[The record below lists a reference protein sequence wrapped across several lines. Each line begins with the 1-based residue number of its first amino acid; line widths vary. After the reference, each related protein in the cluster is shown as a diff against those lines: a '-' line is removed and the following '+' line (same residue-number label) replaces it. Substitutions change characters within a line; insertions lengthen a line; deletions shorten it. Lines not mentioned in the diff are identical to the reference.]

1 MAKPIYGGWLCLAA
15 EGTDFNNPIQRSRKW
30 QRRFFILYEHGSMSF
45 ALDEL
50 TSTLPQGT
58 VNMNLCTAVIDAEP
72 KTGQRNALC
81 IITPEQE
88 FFIRG
93 ENKEIINGWREQLVV
108 YPRTYKQNQKKKR
121 KVEPTTSQEPSPAK
135 MAATEPCLWQGERPS
150 GGPDVAP
157 VWTVTD
163 TDPLGLDE
171 TPAGHDPH
179 YLPSASSD
187 PLTFDGSLRLSNSSC
202 ISSSVSSLDSVS
214 SEGTDTSSDSQP
226 TESTPYRDH
235 PPANKN
241 NRAER
246 SCYNEP
252 GKAGRSAVGEDLG
265 QAGSR
270 KGRSEARSNQRE
282 KLQSCGDLS
291 PGQLTVPPP
300 QRRAKSLDRRTSE
313 SVMTPDLLNFK
324 KGWMM
329 KLDKEDQ
336 WRKYWFVLSADSLR
350 YYKDSFAEENSD
362 LEGEIDLTKCHN
374 VSEYQVQRNYGFQ
387 IHTQKCVFTLSA
399 MTAGIRRNWIQA
411 LMKNVHP
418 SNAPD
423 VASSL
428 PVHRIPCSPSESL
441 PLPKPDVTQD
451 SSPSSEVPT
460 ERVQGP
466 KQSCIRERRREGR
479 SKTFDWAEFSPMAL
493 LASEQEVQQE
503 TKEPL
508 RMEVGDLER
517 KRRREERR
525 RRYDSMLGFLVGWE
539 MDCDRGGISPRSPR
553 THQKVQRE
561 IEQCWQQVERT
572 AFRQE
577 KNVPLYTE
585 SQGKDK
591 EDMGILLETYHRR
604 VEELKGQLAE
614 SDHHRLEL
622 EAQLSTAL
630 GRQHHASLP
639 LEAPICPEAEF
650 PSLKSLTDMYRET
663 RELLQQQE
671 LKRQNIQEQLQEQ
684 LGLSLSSAPLEK
696 HSSPGT
702 HPSPPP
708 IIWLHDT
715 EGNLQEQLGLSLSSA
730 PLEKHSSPGTH
741 PSPPPIIWLHDTE
754 GNLQEQLGLSLSSAP
769 LEKHS
774 SPGTHPSPPPIIWLH
789 DTEGNLQ
796 EQLGLSLSSAPLEKH
811 SSPGTHPSPP
821 PIIWLHDTEGNL
833 QELEDLFPDC
843 PISVNTPVMSPT
855 SDTELSSYSVPQNGS
870 ENRGPNLGSETS
882 SQTQFENGSH
892 QQTSIPESHTKSCAW
907 SPDSLSMGETQERAN
922 SVRIDNLLCCETPRP
937 TEEEYVDPD
946 QAIVMRRLSQEVEL
960 LSSQNE
966 ALNQRNQEML
976 NQLTEADREIERLKA
991 ELITQY
997 SGPQF
1002 LPEAEQHS
1010 QTKVEG
1016 LEKELC
1022 MRDEQLQEAQSLLAS
1037 MDQRLKE
1044 TEVQLQLREDTFKD
1058 LGFPAEEDDDE
1069 EEEAGEENI
1078 NTHHLGEKERE
1089 HLQQCLQAM
1098 EAKQLELERQL
1109 QHTEQTCR
1117 ELQAHNTQLREAE
1130 RLYSQ
1135 RAMEAEADIVR
1146 FNEEVEKERTVEK
1159 ESGLRCSSEGKW
1171 QEEVI
1176 LDSGEERVQQVVEGI
1191 RLMSRTLGRV
1201 VQVIDRSDM
1210 DVVKMPLDRKCVEVN
1225 KTVVRQLQLEEEFWE
1240 RLLNSLKVNP
1250 SQSNEDK
1257 LTDVILSQIL
1267 EHMVVEKQTL
1277 LLAHSLFSHNKKD
1290 LNINTGGLDRM
1301 NGCRSLRD
1309 LDIIG
1314 NIAGETGSEM
1324 KKEDDEE
1331 RMWNVY
1337 KQHNDTDDFISR
1349 HFTELT
1355 QERIFLLNQIASS
1368 VGASAND
1375 ELQSLAQ
1382 RLCYFRNVNEPGLA
1396 SIHCT
1401 AMEAFS
1407 SYRLSRLNALHKSQ
1421 FQETQQGLLIASSP
1435 LMCSRCAGLLSENHQ
1450 LRARR
1455 SDLERQGSSS
1465 VGLGL
1470 TPLRQGEHID
1480 SQQTATQLLDTA
1492 GEQKSETP
1500 AINAAGKMEVESP
1513 NQGVTAVEEVCRVRR
1528 CAEVVEGDF
1537 LTNSIDSPMIKVES
1551 RVDEV
1556 ESRVD
1561 EVESR
1566 VDEVESRVDEVE
1578 SRVDEV
1584 EKGIQEVDSDKDVE
1598 ERSTTEP
1605 HEEANT
1611 LGEEELEIALSSL
1624 RGRVKDLEE
1633 QLSVMANMKAE
1644 HDGRMPSLQLK
1655 HKEDIEKLK
1664 ATYEHGFVTM
1674 EESQQ
1679 RIVGELQ
1686 HRHQQDLQRLQ
1697 LDTDRL
1703 LEEETAATITAIE
1716 AMKNAHRA
1724 ELKREI
1730 QRACHE
1736 NNNAGDVN
1744 LGEICRQHSEELASC
1759 HRELEVLSQQYS
1771 LKCLESSHLG
1781 QALEAERQALCQCQQ
1796 ENQDL
1801 RTRNQELS
1809 GHLAAEIT
1817 RLCSLAK
1824 QDAFPLSQERDVYE
1838 LEISLRVKESEVQG
1852 LKQKITSLKDEL
1864 QTAHRDKRYA
1874 TETYKDIYTE
1884 LSIMRAKA
1892 ERDLGHLRENLRLA
1906 HKALGELSP
1915 AVNTDT
1921 NECQGR

>member
-1 MAKPIYGGWLCLAA
+1 MSGQNSANPCNKFQANIFYKSKCQNCFKSQELHLPTDHCKDQAKPIYGGWLCLAP
-15 EGTDFNNPIQRSRKW
+15 EGTDFDNPIQRSRKW
-30 QRRFFILYEHGSMSF
+30 QRRFFILYEHGSLSF
-45 ALDEL
+45 ALDKL

-58 VNMNLCTAVIDAEP
+58 VNMNLCTEVIDAEP
-72 KTGQRNALC
+72 KTGQKNALC
-81 IITPEQE
+81 VITPEQE
-88 FFIRG
+88 LFIRG
-93 ENKEIINGWREQLVV
+93 ENKEIINGWSEQLVV
-108 YPRTYKQNQKKKR
+108 YPQTYKQNQKKKR

-135 MAATEPCLWQGERPS
+135 MAATEPSFSVMESGDPRSSLWQGERPG
-150 GGPDVAP
+150 GGPDAAP

-163 TDPLGLDE
+163 TDPPGLDE
-171 TPAGHDPH
+171 TPAGHDSL

-187 PLTFDGSLRLSNSSC
+187 SLTFDSSLRLYNGSC
-202 ISSSVSSLDSVS
+202 ISSSVSSLDSVA

-226 TESTPYRDH
+226 TEPTPYRGL

-252 GKAGRSAVGEDLG
+252 GKAGKSAVGEDLG

-291 PGQLTVPPP
+291 PGQLTIPPP

-324 KGWMM
+324 KGWMV
-329 KLDKEDQ
+329 KLDKGDQ

-350 YYKDSFAEENSD
+350 YYKDSLAEENSD
-362 LEGEIDLTKCHN
+362 LDGEIDLTKCHN

-428 PVHRIPCSPSESL
+428 PVHSIPCSPSESL
-441 PLPKPDVTQD
+441 ALPKPDVTQD

-466 KQSCIRERRREGR
+466 KQSRIRERRREGR
-479 SKTFDWAEFSPMAL
+479 SKTFDWAEFRPMVL

-503 TKEPL
+503 ETKEPL
-508 RMEVGDLER
+508 QMEVGDLER

-525 RRYDSMLGFLVGWE
+525 RRYDSMLGFP
-539 MDCDRGGISPRSPR
+539 MRDISPSSPR
-553 THQKVQRE
+553 THQRVQRE

-572 AFRQE
+572 AYRQE
-577 KNVPLYTE
+577 KTVPLYTE
-585 SQGKDK
+585 SKGKDK
-591 EDMGILLETYHRR
+591 EDMGILLETYNRR

-614 SDHHRLEL
+614 SDHCRLEL
-622 EAQLSTAL
+622 EAHLSTAL

-639 LEAPICPEAEF
+639 LEALLCPEADL

-671 LKRQNIQEQLQEQ
+671 LKRQNIQEQL
-684 LGLSLSSAPLEK
+684 GLSLSSGPLEK

-708 IIWLHDT
+708 SIWLHGT
-715 EGNLQEQLGLSLSSA
+715 EGY
-730 PLEKHSSPGTH
+730 
-741 PSPPPIIWLHDTE
+741 
-754 GNLQEQLGLSLSSAP
+754 
-769 LEKHS
+769 
-774 SPGTHPSPPPIIWLH
+774 
-789 DTEGNLQ
+789 
-796 EQLGLSLSSAPLEKH
+796 
-811 SSPGTHPSPP
+811 
-821 PIIWLHDTEGNL
+821 L
-833 QELEDLFPDC
+833 QELENLFPDC
-843 PISVNTPVMSPT
+843 SISVNTPVMSPT
-855 SDTELSSYSVPQNGS
+855 SDTELSSDSVPQNGS
-870 ENRGPNLGSETS
+870 ENRGPNSGSETS
-882 SQTQFENGSH
+882 SQRQFENGSH

-907 SPDSLSMGETQERAN
+907 SPDSLSMEETQESAN
-922 SVRIDNLLCCETPRP
+922 SMTIDNLLCSETPRP
-937 TEEEYVDPD
+937 TEEYVDPD

-1010 QTKVEG
+1010 QAKVEG
-1016 LEKELC
+1016 LEKELRR
-1022 MRDEQLQEAQSLLAS
+1022 RDQQLQEAQSLLAS
-1037 MDQRLKE
+1037 MDQHLKE
-1044 TEVQLQLREDTFKD
+1044 TEVQLQLRKVTFKG
-1058 LGFPAEEDDDE
+1058 LGFPAEEEEEEEDE

-1117 ELQAHNTQLREAE
+1117 ELQTHNTELREAE
-1130 RLYSQ
+1130 RLYTQ

-1146 FNEEVEKERTVEK
+1146 FNEEVEKVRTVEK

-1176 LDSGEERVQQVVEGI
+1176 LVSGEERVQQVVEGI
-1191 RLMSRTLGRV
+1191 MLMSRTLGRV
-1201 VQVIDRSDM
+1201 AQVIDRSDM
-1210 DVVKMPLDRKCVEVN
+1210 NVVKVPLDRKCLEVN
-1225 KTVVRQLQLEEEFWE
+1225 QTVVRQFHLEEEFWG

-1257 LTDVILSQIL
+1257 LTDMILSQIL
-1267 EHMVVEKQTL
+1267 EQMVVEKQML

-1290 LNINTGGLDRM
+1290 LNTDTGGLDRM
-1301 NGCRSLRD
+1301 NICRSLRD

-1324 KKEDDEE
+1324 KEDDE
-1331 RMWNVY
+1331 RISNVY
-1337 KQHNDTDDFISR
+1337 NQHNDTDDFISR
-1349 HFTELT
+1349 HFTEIT

-1382 RLCYFRNVNEPGLA
+1382 RLCHFHNVNEPRLA

-1407 SYRLSRLNALHKSQ
+1407 SYRLSRLNTLHKSQ
-1421 FQETQQGLLIASSP
+1421 LQETQQGLLIASP
-1435 LMCSRCAGLLSENHQ
+1435 LMCSRCAGLLSENQQ
-1450 LRARR
+1450 LGARL
-1455 SDLERQGSSS
+1455 SDLERQWSSS
-1465 VGLGL
+1465 VGLGM
-1470 TPLRQGEHID
+1470 TTLRQGEHID
-1480 SQQTATQLLDTA
+1480 SQQTDTKLLDTA
-1492 GEQKSETP
+1492 SEQKTETP

-1528 CAEVVEGDF
+1528 CAEVVEGDY
-1537 LTNSIDSPMIKVES
+1537 LTNSMESPMIKVES
-1551 RVDEV
+1551 KL
-1556 ESRVD
+1556 
-1561 EVESR
+1561 
-1566 VDEVESRVDEVE
+1566 
-1578 SRVDEV
+1578 DEV
-1584 EKGIQEVDSDKDVE
+1584 EKGIQEVDTDKDVE
-1598 ERSTTEP
+1598 ERSTAEP

-1611 LGEEELEIALSSL
+1611 LGEEELEIVLSSL

-1633 QLSVMANMKAE
+1633 QLSVMADIKAE
-1644 HDGRMPSLQLK
+1644 HDGRMASLQLK

-1679 RIVGELQ
+1679 RILGELQ

-1697 LDTDRL
+1697 IDTDRL

-1724 ELKREI
+1724 ELKREL

-1759 HRELEVLSQQYS
+1759 HRELDVLSQQYS

-1838 LEISLRVKESEVQG
+1838 LEITLRVKESEVQC

-1884 LSIMRAKA
+1884 LSIMRATA
-1892 ERDLGHLRENLRLA
+1892 ERDLGQLRENLRLA

-1915 AVNTDT
+1915 AVYTDN
-1921 NECQGR
+1921 NEYQGR

>member
-1 MAKPIYGGWLCLAA
+1 MSGQKSANPCNKFQANIFHKSKCQNCFKSRELHLPTDHGKDQAKPIYGGWLCLAA
-15 EGTDFNNPIQRSRKW
+15 EGTDFDNPIQRSRKW

-93 ENKEIINGWREQLVV
+93 ENKEIINGWSEQLVV
-108 YPRTYKQNQKKKR
+108 YPRTFKQNQKMKR

-135 MAATEPCLWQGERPS
+135 MAATEPSFSVMKSGDPRLWQGERPS

-171 TPAGHDPH
+171 TPAGHGSH

-187 PLTFDGSLRLSNSSC
+187 SLTFDGSLRLSNGSC
-202 ISSSVSSLDSVS
+202 ISSSVSSLDSVAS
-214 SEGTDTSSDSQP
+214 KGTDTSSDSQP
-226 TESTPYRDH
+226 TEPTPYRDH

-252 GKAGRSAVGEDLG
+252 GKDGRSAVGEDLG

-282 KLQSCGDLS
+282 KLQSCGALR

-374 VSEYQVQRNYGFQ
+374 VSEHQVQRNYGFQ

-423 VASSL
+423 VAS
-428 PVHRIPCSPSESL
+428 PSESL

-460 ERVQGP
+460 ETVQGP
-466 KQSCIRERRREGR
+466 KQSRIRERRREGR

-508 RMEVGDLER
+508 WMEVGDLER

-553 THQKVQRE
+553 THQRVQRE

-577 KNVPLYTE
+577 KTVPLYTE

-614 SDHHRLEL
+614 SDQRRLEL

-630 GRQHHASLP
+630 GLQHHASLP
-639 LEAPICPEAEF
+639 LEAPMCPEADL

-671 LKRQNIQEQLQEQ
+671 LKKQNIQEQLQEQ
-684 LGLSLSSAPLEK
+684 LGLVLSSAPLEK

-708 IIWLHDT
+708 SIWLHDT
-715 EGNLQEQLGLSLSSA
+715 EGNLQG
-730 PLEKHSSPGTH
+730 
-741 PSPPPIIWLHDTE
+741 
-754 GNLQEQLGLSLSSAP
+754 
-769 LEKHS
+769 
-774 SPGTHPSPPPIIWLH
+774 
-789 DTEGNLQ
+789 
-796 EQLGLSLSSAPLEKH
+796 
-811 SSPGTHPSPP
+811 
-821 PIIWLHDTEGNL
+821 
-833 QELEDLFPDC
+833 LEDLFPDC
-843 PISVNTPVMSPT
+843 SISVNTPVMSPT

-892 QQTSIPESHTKSCAW
+892 RQTSIPESHTKSCAW

-937 TEEEYVDPD
+937 TEEYVDPD

-1010 QTKVEG
+1010 QTKVKG
-1016 LEKELC
+1016 LEKELHR
-1022 MRDEQLQEAQSLLAS
+1022 RDEQLQEAQSLLAS

-1044 TEVQLQLREDTFKD
+1044 TEVQLREDTFKD
-1058 LGFPAEEDDDE
+1058 LGFPAEEDDDDDDDE
-1069 EEEAGEENI
+1069 EEEAGEENMK
-1078 NTHHLGEKERE
+1078 THHLGEKERE

-1130 RLYSQ
+1130 QLYSQ

-1159 ESGLRCSSEGKW
+1159 ESRLRCSSEGKW

-1176 LDSGEERVQQVVEGI
+1176 LDSGEERVQQVMEGI

-1201 VQVIDRSDM
+1201 VQVIDRSGM

-1225 KTVVRQLQLEEEFWE
+1225 KTVVRQLQLEEEFWG

-1324 KKEDDEE
+1324 KEEDDDE
-1331 RMWNVY
+1331 RIWNVY
-1337 KQHNDTDDFISR
+1337 NQHNDTDDFR
-1349 HFTELT
+1349 HFTEIT
-1355 QERIFLLNQIASS
+1355 QERIYLLNQIASS

-1382 RLCYFRNVNEPGLA
+1382 RLCHFHNVNDPRLA

-1407 SYRLSRLNALHKSQ
+1407 SYRLSRLNTLHNST

-1435 LMCSRCAGLLSENHQ
+1435 LMCSRCAGLLSENQQ
-1450 LRARR
+1450 LGARR

-1480 SQQTATQLLDTA
+1480 SQQTATQLLDTTS
-1492 GEQKSETP
+1492 EQKTETP
-1500 AINAAGKMEVESP
+1500 AMNAAGKMDVESP
-1513 NQGVTAVEEVCRVRR
+1513 NHGVTAVEEVCWVRR

-1537 LTNSIDSPMIKVES
+1537 LPNSIESPMIK
-1551 RVDEV
+1551 
-1556 ESRVD
+1556 
-1561 EVESR
+1561 VESR

-1584 EKGIQEVDSDKDVE
+1584 EKGIQEVDTDKDV

-1611 LGEEELEIALSSL
+1611 LGEEELEIVLSL
-1624 RGRVKDLEE
+1624 RGHVKDLEE

-1644 HDGRMPSLQLK
+1644 HDGRMASLQLK

-1679 RIVGELQ
+1679 RIMGELQ

-1730 QRACHE
+1730 QNAHRAEVKREIQRACHE
-1736 NNNAGDVN
+1736 NNPAGDVN
-1744 LGEICRQHSEELASC
+1744 LGEICRQHSEELVSC

-1824 QDAFPLSQERDVYE
+1824 QDTFPLSQERDVYE
-1838 LEISLRVKESEVQG
+1838 LEISLRVKESEVQC

-1915 AVNTDT
+1915 AVDTD
-1921 NECQGR
+1921 NNGIHDIKLVALPSGIQR

>member
-1 MAKPIYGGWLCLAA
+1 MSGQKSANPCNKFQANIFYKSKCQNCFKSRELHLPTDHGKDQAKPIYGGWLCLAA
-15 EGTDFNNPIQRSRKW
+15 EGTDFDNPIQRSRKW

-93 ENKEIINGWREQLVV
+93 ENKEIINGWSEQLVV
-108 YPRTYKQNQKKKR
+108 YPRTYKQNQNKKR

-135 MAATEPCLWQGERPS
+135 MAATEPSFSVMKSGDPRSSLWQGERPS

-171 TPAGHDPH
+171 TSAGHDLH

-187 PLTFDGSLRLSNSSC
+187 SLTFDSSLRLSNGSC
-202 ISSSVSSLDSVS
+202 ISSSVSSLDSVA
-214 SEGTDTSSDSQP
+214 SEGTDTSSNSQP
-226 TESTPYRDH
+226 TEPTPYRDH

-336 WRKYWFVLSADSLR
+336 WRKCWFVLSADSLR

-423 VASSL
+423 VASL
-428 PVHRIPCSPSESL
+428 PVHRIPCSPTESL

-460 ERVQGP
+460 ETVQGP
-466 KQSCIRERRREGR
+466 KQSHIHERRREGR
-479 SKTFDWAEFSPMAL
+479 SKTFDWTEFSPMAL

-577 KNVPLYTE
+577 KTVPLYTE

-604 VEELKGQLAE
+604 VEELKGQLAK
-614 SDHHRLEL
+614 SDHRRLEL
-622 EAQLSTAL
+622 KAQLSTAL
-630 GRQHHASLP
+630 GCQHHASLP
-639 LEAPICPEAEF
+639 LEAPMCPEDDL

-696 HSSPGT
+696 HRSPGT

-708 IIWLHDT
+708 
-715 EGNLQEQLGLSLSSA
+715 S
-730 PLEKHSSPGTH
+730 
-741 PSPPPIIWLHDTE
+741 
-754 GNLQEQLGLSLSSAP
+754 
-769 LEKHS
+769 
-774 SPGTHPSPPPIIWLH
+774 
-789 DTEGNLQ
+789 
-796 EQLGLSLSSAPLEKH
+796 
-811 SSPGTHPSPP
+811 
-821 PIIWLHDTEGNL
+821 IWLHDTEGNL

-855 SDTELSSYSVPQNGS
+855 SDTELSSDSVPQNGS
-870 ENRGPNLGSETS
+870 ENRGQNLGSETS

-907 SPDSLSMGETQERAN
+907 SPDSLSMEETQERAN
-922 SVRIDNLLCCETPRP
+922 SVRIDNLLCCETTRP
-937 TEEEYVDPD
+937 TEEYVDPD

-966 ALNQRNQEML
+966 ALNQHNQEML
-976 NQLTEADREIERLKA
+976 NQLTEADREIERLNA
-991 ELITQY
+991 ELIAQY

-1002 LPEAEQHS
+1002 LREAEQHS

-1016 LEKELC
+1016 LEKELRR
-1022 MRDEQLQEAQSLLAS
+1022 RDEQLQEAQSLLAS

-1058 LGFPAEEDDDE
+1058 LGFPAEEDDDDDDE

-1146 FNEEVEKERTVEK
+1146 INEEVEKEWTVEK

-1201 VQVIDRSDM
+1201 AQVIDRSDM

-1225 KTVVRQLQLEEEFWE
+1225 QTVVRQLQLEEEFWG

-1314 NIAGETGSEM
+1314 NIAGESGSEM
-1324 KKEDDEE
+1324 KEEDDDE
-1331 RMWNVY
+1331 RIWNVY
-1337 KQHNDTDDFISR
+1337 NQHNDTDDFISR
-1349 HFTELT
+1349 HFTEIT

-1382 RLCYFRNVNEPGLA
+1382 RLCHFHNVNEPRLA

-1407 SYRLSRLNALHKSQ
+1407 SYRLSRLNTLHKSQ

-1435 LMCSRCAGLLSENHQ
+1435 LMCSRCAGLLSENQQ
-1450 LRARR
+1450 LGARL
-1455 SDLERQGSSS
+1455 SVLERQGSSS
-1465 VGLGL
+1465 VELGL

-1492 GEQKSETP
+1492 SEQKTETP
-1500 AINAAGKMEVESP
+1500 AMNAAGKMEVESP
-1513 NQGVTAVEEVCRVRR
+1513 NQGVTAVEEVCRVR

-1537 LTNSIDSPMIKVES
+1537 LTNSIESPMIKVES

-1561 EVESR
+1561 EVEIR

-1584 EKGIQEVDSDKDVE
+1584 EKGIQEVDTDKDVE

-1611 LGEEELEIALSSL
+1611 LGAEELEIVLSSL

-1633 QLSVMANMKAE
+1633 QLSVMANIKAE
-1644 HDGRMPSLQLK
+1644 HDGRMASLQLK

-1716 AMKNAHRA
+1716 AMKNAHCA

-1736 NNNAGDVN
+1736 NNNAGDMN

-1771 LKCLESSHLG
+1771 LKCLESSHLS

-1824 QDAFPLSQERDVYE
+1824 QNTFPLSQERDVYE
-1838 LEISLRVKESEVQG
+1838 LEISLRVKESEVQC

-1892 ERDLGHLRENLRLA
+1892 ERDLGQLRENLRLA

-1915 AVNTDT
+1915 AVDTDN

>member
-1 MAKPIYGGWLCLAA
+1 MSGQKSANPCNKFQANIFYKSKCQNCFKSRELHLPTDHGKDQAKPIYGGWLCLAA
-15 EGTDFNNPIQRSRKW
+15 EGTDFDNPIQRSRKW
-30 QRRFFILYEHGSMSF
+30 QRRFFILYENGSMSF

-50 TSTLPQGT
+50 KSTLPQGT

-93 ENKEIINGWREQLVV
+93 ENKEIINGWSEQLVV

-135 MAATEPCLWQGERPS
+135 MAATEPSFSVMKSGDPRLWQGERPS

-171 TPAGHDPH
+171 TPAGHGSH

-187 PLTFDGSLRLSNSSC
+187 SLTFDGSLRLSNGSC
-202 ISSSVSSLDSVS
+202 ISSSVSSLDSVAS
-214 SEGTDTSSDSQP
+214 KGTDTSSDSQR
-226 TESTPYRDH
+226 TEPTPYRDH

-241 NRAER
+241 NMAER

-270 KGRSEARSNQRE
+270 KGRSETRSNQRE

-374 VSEYQVQRNYGFQ
+374 VSEHQVQRNYGFQ

-423 VASSL
+423 VASL
-428 PVHRIPCSPSESL
+428 TVHHVPCSPSESL

-466 KQSCIRERRREGR
+466 KQSRIRERRREGR

-517 KRRREERR
+517 KRRRDERR
-525 RRYDSMLGFLVGWE
+525 RRYDSMLGFLVDWE

-553 THQKVQRE
+553 THQRVQRE

-577 KNVPLYTE
+577 KTVPLYTE

-614 SDHHRLEL
+614 SDQRRLEL

-630 GRQHHASLP
+630 GLQPHASLP
-639 LEAPICPEAEF
+639 LEAPMCPEADL

-671 LKRQNIQEQLQEQ
+671 LKKQDIQEQLQEQ
-684 LGLSLSSAPLEK
+684 LGLALSSAPLEK

-708 IIWLHDT
+708 SIWLHDT
-715 EGNLQEQLGLSLSSA
+715 EGNLQG
-730 PLEKHSSPGTH
+730 
-741 PSPPPIIWLHDTE
+741 
-754 GNLQEQLGLSLSSAP
+754 
-769 LEKHS
+769 
-774 SPGTHPSPPPIIWLH
+774 
-789 DTEGNLQ
+789 
-796 EQLGLSLSSAPLEKH
+796 
-811 SSPGTHPSPP
+811 
-821 PIIWLHDTEGNL
+821 
-833 QELEDLFPDC
+833 LEDLFPDC
-843 PISVNTPVMSPT
+843 PISVNTPGMSPT

-892 QQTSIPESHTKSCAW
+892 RQTLIPESHTKW

-922 SVRIDNLLCCETPRP
+922 GVRIDNLLCCETPRP
-937 TEEEYVDPD
+937 TEEYVDPD

-960 LSSQNE
+960 LSIQNE

-1010 QTKVEG
+1010 QTKVKG
-1016 LEKELC
+1016 LEKELRR
-1022 MRDEQLQEAQSLLAS
+1022 RDEQLQEAQSLLAS

-1058 LGFPAEEDDDE
+1058 LGFPAEEDDDDE
-1069 EEEAGEENI
+1069 EEEAWEENI
-1078 NTHHLGEKERE
+1078 KTHHLGEKERE

-1171 QEEVI
+1171 QDELI
-1176 LDSGEERVQQVVEGI
+1176 LDSGEERVQQVMEGI

-1201 VQVIDRSDM
+1201 VQVIDRSGM

-1225 KTVVRQLQLEEEFWE
+1225 KTVVRQLQLEEEFWG

-1277 LLAHSLFSHNKKD
+1277 LLAHTLFSHKKD

-1324 KKEDDEE
+1324 KEEDDDE
-1331 RMWNVY
+1331 RIWNVY
-1337 KQHNDTDDFISR
+1337 NQHNDTDDFG
-1349 HFTELT
+1349 HFTEIT

-1382 RLCYFRNVNEPGLA
+1382 RLCHFHNVNDPLLA

-1407 SYRLSRLNALHKSQ
+1407 SYRLSRLNTLHKSQ

-1435 LMCSRCAGLLSENHQ
+1435 LMCSRCAGQ
-1450 LRARR
+1450 LGARR

-1465 VGLGL
+1465 VGFGL

-1492 GEQKSETP
+1492 SEQKTETP
-1500 AINAAGKMEVESP
+1500 AMNAAGKMEVGSP
-1513 NQGVTAVEEVCRVRR
+1513 NHGVTAVEEVCWVRR

-1537 LTNSIDSPMIKVES
+1537 LPNSIESPMIK
-1551 RVDEV
+1551 
-1556 ESRVD
+1556 
-1561 EVESR
+1561 
-1566 VDEVESRVDEVE
+1566 VESRVDEVE

-1584 EKGIQEVDSDKDVE
+1584 EKGIQEVDTDKDVE

-1611 LGEEELEIALSSL
+1611 LGEEKLEIVLSSL
-1624 RGRVKDLEE
+1624 RGHVKDLEE

-1644 HDGRMPSLQLK
+1644 HDGRMACLQLK

-1724 ELKREI
+1724 EVKREI

-1744 LGEICRQHSEELASC
+1744 LGEICRQHSEELVSC

-1824 QDAFPLSQERDVYE
+1824 QDTFPLSQERDVYE
-1838 LEISLRVKESEVQG
+1838 LEISLRVKESEVQC

-1915 AVNTDT
+1915 AVDTDN

>member
-1 MAKPIYGGWLCLAA
+1 MSGQKSANPCNKFQANIFYKSKCQNCFKSRELHLPTDHGKDQAKPIYGGWLCLAA
-15 EGTDFNNPIQRSRKW
+15 EGTDFDNPIQRSRKW

-93 ENKEIINGWREQLVV
+93 ENKEIINGWSEQLVV

-135 MAATEPCLWQGERPS
+135 MAATEPSFSVMKTGDPCSSLWQGERPS

-171 TPAGHDPH
+171 TPA
-179 YLPSASSD
+179 ASSD
-187 PLTFDGSLRLSNSSC
+187 SLTFDGSLRLSNGSC
-202 ISSSVSSLDSVS
+202 ISSSVSSLDSVAS
-214 SEGTDTSSDSQP
+214 KGTDTSSDSQR
-226 TESTPYRDH
+226 TEPTPYRDH
-235 PPANKN
+235 TPANKN
-241 NRAER
+241 NMAER
-246 SCYNEP
+246 SCYNAP

-329 KLDKEDQ
+329 NLDKEDQ

-362 LEGEIDLTKCHN
+362 LEGEIDLTKCQN
-374 VSEYQVQRNYGFQ
+374 VSEHQVQRNYGFQ
-387 IHTQKCVFTLSA
+387 IHTQKCVYTLSA

-428 PVHRIPCSPSESL
+428 QVHHIPCSPSESL

-466 KQSCIRERRREGR
+466 KQSRIRERRREGR

-553 THQKVQRE
+553 THQRVQRE

-577 KNVPLYTE
+577 KTVPLYTE

-614 SDHHRLEL
+614 SDHRRLEL
-622 EAQLSTAL
+622 EAHLSTAL

-639 LEAPICPEAEF
+639 LEAPMCPEADL

-663 RELLQQQE
+663 RSSSSN
-671 LKRQNIQEQLQEQ
+671 RNS
-684 LGLSLSSAPLEK
+684 LG
-696 HSSPGT
+696 
-702 HPSPPP
+702 
-708 IIWLHDT
+708 
-715 EGNLQEQLGLSLSSA
+715 
-730 PLEKHSSPGTH
+730 
-741 PSPPPIIWLHDTE
+741 
-754 GNLQEQLGLSLSSAP
+754 
-769 LEKHS
+769 
-774 SPGTHPSPPPIIWLH
+774 
-789 DTEGNLQ
+789 
-796 EQLGLSLSSAPLEKH
+796 
-811 SSPGTHPSPP
+811 
-821 PIIWLHDTEGNL
+821 
-833 QELEDLFPDC
+833 
-843 PISVNTPVMSPT
+843 
-855 SDTELSSYSVPQNGS
+855 
-870 ENRGPNLGSETS
+870 
-882 SQTQFENGSH
+882 
-892 QQTSIPESHTKSCAW
+892 
-907 SPDSLSMGETQERAN
+907 MGETQERAN

-937 TEEEYVDPD
+937 TEEYVDPD

-1010 QTKVEG
+1010 QTKMEG
-1016 LEKELC
+1016 LEKELRR
-1022 MRDEQLQEAQSLLAS
+1022 RDEQLQEAQSLLAS

-1058 LGFPAEEDDDE
+1058 PAEEDDDDE

-1078 NTHHLGEKERE
+1078 KTHHLGEKKRE

-1117 ELQAHNTQLREAE
+1117 DLQ
-1130 RLYSQ
+1130 
-1135 RAMEAEADIVR
+1135 

-1176 LDSGEERVQQVVEGI
+1176 LDSGEERVQQVMEGI

-1201 VQVIDRSDM
+1201 VQVIDRSDL

-1225 KTVVRQLQLEEEFWE
+1225 KTVVRQLQLEEEFWG

-1277 LLAHSLFSHNKKD
+1277 LLAHTLFSHNKTD
-1290 LNINTGGLDRM
+1290 LNINTGGLERM

-1324 KKEDDEE
+1324 KEEGDDE
-1331 RMWNVY
+1331 RIWNVY
-1337 KQHNDTDDFISR
+1337 NQHNDTDDFISR
-1349 HFTELT
+1349 HFTEIT

-1368 VGASAND
+1368 GIASAND

-1382 RLCYFRNVNEPGLA
+1382 RLCHFHNVNDPQLA

-1407 SYRLSRLNALHKSQ
+1407 SYRLSRLNTLQSQ

-1435 LMCSRCAGLLSENHQ
+1435 LMCSRCAGLLSENQQ
-1450 LRARR
+1450 LGARQ

-1492 GEQKSETP
+1492 SEQKTEMP
-1500 AINAAGKMEVESP
+1500 AMNAAGKMDVESP
-1513 NQGVTAVEEVCRVRR
+1513 NQGVTAVEEVCWVRR

-1537 LTNSIDSPMIKVES
+1537 LTNSIESPMIKVES

-1584 EKGIQEVDSDKDVE
+1584 ESRVDEVESRVDEVESRVDEAESRVDEVESRVDEAESRVDEAESRVDEVESRVDEVESRVDEAESRVDEVESRVDEVEKGIQEVDTDKDVE

-1611 LGEEELEIALSSL
+1611 LGEEELEIVLSSL
-1624 RGRVKDLEE
+1624 RGHVKDLEE

-1644 HDGRMPSLQLK
+1644 HDGRMASLQLK
-1655 HKEDIEKLK
+1655 HNEDIEKLK

-1724 ELKREI
+1724 EVKREI

-1744 LGEICRQHSEELASC
+1744 LGEICRQHSEELVSC
-1759 HRELEVLSQQYS
+1759 HRELGVLSQQYS

-1801 RTRNQELS
+1801 RTCNQELS

-1824 QDAFPLSQERDVYE
+1824 QDTFPLSQERDVYE
-1838 LEISLRVKESEVQG
+1838 LEISLRVKESEVQC

-1864 QTAHRDKRYA
+1864 QSAHRDKRYA

-1906 HKALGELSP
+1906 HKALGDLSP
-1915 AVNTDT
+1915 AVDTDN

>member
-1 MAKPIYGGWLCLAA
+1 MSGQNSANPCNKFQANIFYKSKCQNCFKSQELHLPTDHCKDQAKPIYGGWLCLAP
-15 EGTDFNNPIQRSRKW
+15 EGTDFDNPIQRSRKW
-30 QRRFFILYEHGSMSF
+30 QRRFFILYEHGSLSF
-45 ALDEL
+45 ALDKL

-58 VNMNLCTAVIDAEP
+58 VNMNLCTEVIDAEP
-72 KTGQRNALC
+72 KTGQKNALC
-81 IITPEQE
+81 VITPEQE
-88 FFIRG
+88 LFIRG
-93 ENKEIINGWREQLVV
+93 ENKEIINGWSEQLVV

-135 MAATEPCLWQGERPS
+135 MAATEPSFSVMESGDPRSSLWQGKRP
-150 GGPDVAP
+150 GEGPDAAP

-163 TDPLGLDE
+163 TDPPGQDE

-187 PLTFDGSLRLSNSSC
+187 SLTFDSSLRLSNGSC
-202 ISSSVSSLDSVS
+202 ISSSVSSLDSVA

-226 TESTPYRDH
+226 TEPTPYRGLL
-235 PPANKN
+235 PANKN

-252 GKAGRSAVGEDLG
+252 GKAGRCAVGEDLG

-282 KLQSCGDLS
+282 VLVTPSQSFYTAISPPRKRDFIGRQQQSRMKLQSCGDLS

-329 KLDKEDQ
+329 KLDKGDQ

-350 YYKDSFAEENSD
+350 YYKDSLAEEANLD
-362 LEGEIDLTKCHN
+362 GEIDLTKCHN

-418 SNAPD
+418 SKAPD
-423 VASSL
+423 VASL

-441 PLPKPDVTQD
+441 AHPKPDVTQD

-466 KQSCIRERRREGR
+466 KQIRIRERRREGR
-479 SKTFDWAEFSPMAL
+479 SKTFDWAEFRPMVL

-503 TKEPL
+503 ETKEPL
-508 RMEVGDLER
+508 QMEVGDLER

-525 RRYDSMLGFLVGWE
+525 RRYDSMLGFP
-539 MDCDRGGISPRSPR
+539 MRDISPRSPK
-553 THQKVQRE
+553 THQRVQRE

-572 AFRQE
+572 AYRQE
-577 KNVPLYTE
+577 KTVPLYTE
-585 SQGKDK
+585 SKGKDK
-591 EDMGILLETYHRR
+591 EDMGILLETCNR
-604 VEELKGQLAE
+604 
-614 SDHHRLEL
+614 RLE
-622 EAQLSTAL
+622 AL
-630 GRQHHASLP
+630 L
-639 LEAPICPEAEF
+639 CPEADL

-671 LKRQNIQEQLQEQ
+671 LKRQNIQEQL
-684 LGLSLSSAPLEK
+684 GLSLSSGPLEK

-708 IIWLHDT
+708 SIWLHGT
-715 EGNLQEQLGLSLSSA
+715 EGY
-730 PLEKHSSPGTH
+730 
-741 PSPPPIIWLHDTE
+741 
-754 GNLQEQLGLSLSSAP
+754 
-769 LEKHS
+769 
-774 SPGTHPSPPPIIWLH
+774 
-789 DTEGNLQ
+789 
-796 EQLGLSLSSAPLEKH
+796 
-811 SSPGTHPSPP
+811 
-821 PIIWLHDTEGNL
+821 L
-833 QELEDLFPDC
+833 QELENLFPDC
-843 PISVNTPVMSPT
+843 SISVNTPVMSPT
-855 SDTELSSYSVPQNGS
+855 SDTELSSDSVPQNGS
-870 ENRGPNLGSETS
+870 ENREPNSGSETS
-882 SQTQFENGSH
+882 SQRQFENGSH

-907 SPDSLSMGETQERAN
+907 SPDSLSMEETQESLN
-922 SVRIDNLLCCETPRP
+922 SMTIDNLLCSETPRP
-937 TEEEYVDPD
+937 TEEYVDPD

-1002 LPEAEQHS
+1002 LPEVEQHS
-1010 QTKVEG
+1010 QAKVEG
-1016 LEKELC
+1016 LEKELRR
-1022 MRDEQLQEAQSLLAS
+1022 RDQQLQEAQSLLAS

-1044 TEVQLQLREDTFKD
+1044 TEVQLQLRKVTFKG
-1058 LGFPAEEDDDE
+1058 LGFPAEEEEEDEDE

-1117 ELQAHNTQLREAE
+1117 ELQAHNTELREAE
-1130 RLYSQ
+1130 RLYTQ

-1146 FNEEVEKERTVEK
+1146 FNEEVEKVRTVEK

-1176 LDSGEERVQQVVEGI
+1176 LVSGEERVQQVVEGI
-1191 RLMSRTLGRV
+1191 MLMSRTLGRV
-1201 VQVIDRSDM
+1201 AQVIDRSDM
-1210 DVVKMPLDRKCVEVN
+1210 NVVKVPLDRKCLEVN
-1225 KTVVRQLQLEEEFWE
+1225 QTVVRQFHLEEEFWG
-1240 RLLNSLKVNP
+1240 RLLNGLKVNP

-1257 LTDVILSQIL
+1257 LTDMILSQIL
-1267 EHMVVEKQTL
+1267 EQMVVEKQML

-1290 LNINTGGLDRM
+1290 LNTDTGGLDRM
-1301 NGCRSLRD
+1301 NMMQVFERPGHNWKHSR
-1309 LDIIG
+1309 
-1314 NIAGETGSEM
+1314 
-1324 KKEDDEE
+1324 KDDE
-1331 RMWNVY
+1331 RISNVY
-1337 KQHNDTDDFISR
+1337 NQHNDTDDFISR
-1349 HFTELT
+1349 HFTEIT

-1382 RLCYFRNVNEPGLA
+1382 RLCHFHNVNEPRLA

-1407 SYRLSRLNALHKSQ
+1407 SYRLSRLNTLHKSQ
-1421 FQETQQGLLIASSP
+1421 LQETQQGLLIASP
-1435 LMCSRCAGLLSENHQ
+1435 LMCSRCAGLLSENQQ
-1450 LRARR
+1450 LGARQ
-1455 SDLERQGSSS
+1455 SDLERQWSSS
-1465 VGLGL
+1465 VGLGM
-1470 TPLRQGEHID
+1470 TTLRQGEHID
-1480 SQQTATQLLDTA
+1480 SQQTDTKLLDTA
-1492 GEQKSETP
+1492 SEQKTETP

-1528 CAEVVEGDF
+1528 CAEVVEGDY
-1537 LTNSIDSPMIKVES
+1537 LTNSMESPMIKVES
-1551 RVDEV
+1551 KL
-1556 ESRVD
+1556 
-1561 EVESR
+1561 
-1566 VDEVESRVDEVE
+1566 
-1578 SRVDEV
+1578 DEV
-1584 EKGIQEVDSDKDVE
+1584 EKGIQEVDTDKDVE
-1598 ERSTTEP
+1598 ERSTAEP

-1611 LGEEELEIALSSL
+1611 LGEEELEVVLSSL
-1624 RGRVKDLEE
+1624 RRRVKDLEE
-1633 QLSVMANMKAE
+1633 QLSVMADIKAE
-1644 HDGRMPSLQLK
+1644 HDGRMASLQLK

-1679 RIVGELQ
+1679 RILGELQ

-1697 LDTDRL
+1697 IDTDRL

-1724 ELKREI
+1724 ELKREL

-1759 HRELEVLSQQYS
+1759 HRELDVLSQQYS

-1781 QALEAERQALCQCQQ
+1781 PGPGGRETGSVSVSAGEPGP
-1796 ENQDL
+1796 QDS
-1801 RTRNQELS
+1801 QP
-1809 GHLAAEIT
+1809 AAEIT

-1838 LEISLRVKESEVQG
+1838 LEITLRVKESEVQC

-1892 ERDLGHLRENLRLA
+1892 ERDLGQLRENLRLA

-1915 AVNTDT
+1915 AVDTD
-1921 NECQGR
+1921 NNGIHDIILVALPSGIQR

>member
-1 MAKPIYGGWLCLAA
+1 M
-15 EGTDFNNPIQRSRKW
+15 DRSR
-30 QRRFFILYEHGSMSF
+30 MSF
-45 ALDEL
+45 TFGTEHLP
-50 TSTLPQGT
+50 TFLPQRH
-58 VNMNLCTAVIDAEP
+58 MD
-72 KTGQRNALC
+72 
-81 IITPEQE
+81 PECM
-88 FFIRG
+88 RVH
-93 ENKEIINGWREQLVV
+93 LVMF
-108 YPRTYKQNQKKKR
+108 
-121 KVEPTTSQEPSPAK
+121 KV
-135 MAATEPCLWQGERPS
+135 LWIL
-150 GGPDVAP
+150 A
-157 VWTVTD
+157 
-163 TDPLGLDE
+163 
-171 TPAGHDPH
+171 
-179 YLPSASSD
+179 
-187 PLTFDGSLRLSNSSC
+187 
-202 ISSSVSSLDSVS
+202 
-214 SEGTDTSSDSQP
+214 
-226 TESTPYRDH
+226 
-235 PPANKN
+235 
-241 NRAER
+241 
-246 SCYNEP
+246 
-252 GKAGRSAVGEDLG
+252 
-265 QAGSR
+265 
-270 KGRSEARSNQRE
+270 
-282 KLQSCGDLS
+282 
-291 PGQLTVPPP
+291 
-300 QRRAKSLDRRTSE
+300 
-313 SVMTPDLLNFK
+313 
-324 KGWMM
+324 M
-329 KLDKEDQ
+329 K

-374 VSEYQVQRNYGFQ
+374 VSEHQVQRNYGFQ
-387 IHTQKCVFTLSA
+387 IHTQKCVFSLSA

-411 LMKNVHP
+411 LMKNVDP

-423 VASSL
+423 VASL
-428 PVHRIPCSPSESL
+428 PVHHVPCSPSESL

-460 ERVQGP
+460 ERAQGP
-466 KQSCIRERRREGR
+466 KQSRIRERRREGR

-493 LASEQEVQQE
+493 LASDQEVQQE

-517 KRRREERR
+517 KKRREERR

-553 THQKVQRE
+553 THQRVQRE

-577 KNVPLYTE
+577 KTVPLYTE

-604 VEELKGQLAE
+604 VEEMRGQLAE
-614 SDHHRLEL
+614 SDQRRLEL

-630 GRQHHASLP
+630 GLQYHASLP
-639 LEAPICPEAEF
+639 LEAPMCPEADL
-650 PSLKSLTDMYRET
+650 PSLKILTDMYRET

-671 LKRQNIQEQLQEQ
+671 LKKQNIQEQL
-684 LGLSLSSAPLEK
+684 GLALSSAPLEK
-696 HSSPGT
+696 HSSSGT

-708 IIWLHDT
+708 SIWLHDT
-715 EGNLQEQLGLSLSSA
+715 EGNLQG
-730 PLEKHSSPGTH
+730 
-741 PSPPPIIWLHDTE
+741 
-754 GNLQEQLGLSLSSAP
+754 
-769 LEKHS
+769 
-774 SPGTHPSPPPIIWLH
+774 
-789 DTEGNLQ
+789 
-796 EQLGLSLSSAPLEKH
+796 
-811 SSPGTHPSPP
+811 
-821 PIIWLHDTEGNL
+821 
-833 QELEDLFPDC
+833 LEDLFPDC

-855 SDTELSSYSVPQNGS
+855 SDTELSFYSVPQNGS

-892 QQTSIPESHTKSCAW
+892 RQTSIPESHTKSCAW
-907 SPDSLSMGETQERAN
+907 SPDSLSMGETQEGAN
-922 SVRIDNLLCCETPRP
+922 SMRIDNLLCCGTPRP
-937 TEEEYVDPD
+937 TEEYVDPD

-1016 LEKELC
+1016 LEKELRR
-1022 MRDEQLQEAQSLLAS
+1022 RDEQLQEAQSLLAS

-1044 TEVQLQLREDTFKD
+1044 TEAQLREDTFKD
-1058 LGFPAEEDDDE
+1058 LAVPVEEDDDDNE

-1176 LDSGEERVQQVVEGI
+1176 LDSGEERVQQVMEGI

-1201 VQVIDRSDM
+1201 VHVIDRSGM

-1225 KTVVRQLQLEEEFWE
+1225 KTVVRQLQLEEEFWG

-1277 LLAHSLFSHNKKD
+1277 LLAHSLFSHNKTD
-1290 LNINTGGLDRM
+1290 LNINTGGLERM
-1301 NGCRSLRD
+1301 NGCSSLRD

-1324 KKEDDEE
+1324 KEEGDDE
-1331 RMWNVY
+1331 RIWNVY
-1337 KQHNDTDDFISR
+1337 NQHNDTDDFR
-1349 HFTELT
+1349 HFTEIT

-1382 RLCYFRNVNEPGLA
+1382 RLCHFHNVNDPRLA

-1407 SYRLSRLNALHKSQ
+1407 SYRLSRLNTLHKSQ

-1435 LMCSRCAGLLSENHQ
+1435 LICSRCAGQ
-1450 LRARR
+1450 LWARR

-1492 GEQKSETP
+1492 SEQKTETP
-1500 AINAAGKMEVESP
+1500 AMNATGKMDVESP
-1513 NQGVTAVEEVCRVRR
+1513 NHGVTAVEEVCWVRR
-1528 CAEVVEGDF
+1528 CAEVVEDDF
-1537 LTNSIDSPMIKVES
+1537 LPNSIESPMIEVES

-1566 VDEVESRVDEVE
+1566 VDEVESSVDEVESRVDEVE

-1584 EKGIQEVDSDKDVE
+1584 EKGIQEVDTDKDVE

-1611 LGEEELEIALSSL
+1611 LGEDELEIVLSSL
-1624 RGRVKDLEE
+1624 RGHVKDLEE

-1644 HDGRMPSLQLK
+1644 HDGRMASLQLK

-1664 ATYEHGFVTM
+1664 ATYEHGFVTV

-1724 ELKREI
+1724 EVKREI
-1730 QRACHE
+1730 QRACHG

-1744 LGEICRQHSEELASC
+1744 LGEICRQHSEELVSC

-1817 RLCSLAK
+1817 RLCSLVK
-1824 QDAFPLSQERDVYE
+1824 QDTFPLSQERDVYE
-1838 LEISLRVKESEVQG
+1838 LEISLRVKESEVQC

-1892 ERDLGHLRENLRLA
+1892 ERDLGHLRENLMLA

-1915 AVNTDT
+1915 AVDTD
-1921 NECQGR
+1921 NGIHDIKLVALPSGIQR

>member
-1 MAKPIYGGWLCLAA
+1 MSGQKSANPCNKFQANIFYKSKCQNCFKSRELHLPTDHGKDQAKPIYGGWLCLAA
-15 EGTDFNNPIQRSRKW
+15 EGTDFDNPSQRSRKW

-58 VNMNLCTAVIDAEP
+58 VNMNLCTSVIDAEP

-93 ENKEIINGWREQLVV
+93 ENKEIINGWSEQLVV

-135 MAATEPCLWQGERPS
+135 MAATEPSFSVMKSGDPRSSPWQGEQPS
-150 GGPDVAP
+150 GDPDVAP

-163 TDPLGLDE
+163 SDPLGLDE

-187 PLTFDGSLRLSNSSC
+187 PLTFDGSLRLSNGSC

-252 GKAGRSAVGEDLG
+252 GKAGMSAVGEDLG

-300 QRRAKSLDRRTSE
+300 QRRAKSLDCRTSE

-350 YYKDSFAEENSD
+350 HYKDSFAEENSD

-466 KQSCIRERRREGR
+466 KQSRIRERRREGH
-479 SKTFDWAEFSPMAL
+479 SKTFDWAEFSPMAV

-525 RRYDSMLGFLVGWE
+525 RRYDSMLGSLVGWE

-577 KNVPLYTE
+577 KTAPLYTE

-614 SDHHRLEL
+614 SDHRRLEL

-639 LEAPICPEAEF
+639 LEAPICPEADL

-708 IIWLHDT
+708 
-715 EGNLQEQLGLSLSSA
+715 S
-730 PLEKHSSPGTH
+730 
-741 PSPPPIIWLHDTE
+741 
-754 GNLQEQLGLSLSSAP
+754 
-769 LEKHS
+769 
-774 SPGTHPSPPPIIWLH
+774 
-789 DTEGNLQ
+789 
-796 EQLGLSLSSAPLEKH
+796 
-811 SSPGTHPSPP
+811 
-821 PIIWLHDTEGNL
+821 IWLHDTEGNL

-1016 LEKELC
+1016 LEKELRR
-1022 MRDEQLQEAQSLLAS
+1022 RDEQLQEAQSLLAS
-1037 MDQRLKE
+1037 MDQRLTE

-1058 LGFPAEEDDDE
+1058 LGFPAEEDDDDDE
-1069 EEEAGEENI
+1069 EEEAGEENV

-1225 KTVVRQLQLEEEFWE
+1225 KTVVRQLQLEEEFWG

-1277 LLAHSLFSHNKKD
+1277 LLAHSLFSHDKKD

-1314 NIAGETGSEM
+1314 NIAGETVSEM
-1324 KKEDDEE
+1324 KEEDDDE
-1331 RMWNVY
+1331 RIWNVY
-1337 KQHNDTDDFISR
+1337 NQHNDTDDFISR
-1349 HFTELT
+1349 HFTEIT

-1368 VGASAND
+1368 VRASAND

-1382 RLCYFRNVNEPGLA
+1382 RLCHFHNVNEPRLA

-1407 SYRLSRLNALHKSQ
+1407 SYRLSRLNTLHKSQ

-1470 TPLRQGEHID
+1470 TTLRQGEHID

-1492 GEQKSETP
+1492 SEQKTETP
-1500 AINAAGKMEVESP
+1500 AMNAAGKMEAESP
-1513 NQGVTAVEEVCRVRR
+1513 NQGVTAVEEVCWVRR

-1537 LTNSIDSPMIKVES
+1537 LTNSIDSPMIK
-1551 RVDEV
+1551 
-1556 ESRVD
+1556 
-1561 EVESR
+1561 
-1566 VDEVESRVDEVE
+1566 VESRVDEVE

-1611 LGEEELEIALSSL
+1611 LGEEELEIVLSSL

-1644 HDGRMPSLQLK
+1644 HDGRMASLQLK

-1744 LGEICRQHSEELASC
+1744 LGEICRQHSEGLASC

-1906 HKALGELSP
+1906 HKVLGELSP
-1915 AVNTDT
+1915 AVNTDK
-1921 NECQGR
+1921 NGKHDIMLVARLSGIPR

>member
-1 MAKPIYGGWLCLAA
+1 MSGQKSANPCNKFQANIFYKSKCQNCFKSRELHLPTDHGKDQAKPIYGGWLCLAA
-15 EGTDFNNPIQRSRKW
+15 EGTDFDNPIQRSRKW

-93 ENKEIINGWREQLVV
+93 ENKEIINGWSEQLVV
-108 YPRTYKQNQKKKR
+108 YPQTYKQNQKKKR

-135 MAATEPCLWQGERPS
+135 MAATEPSFSVMKSGDPRLWQGERPS

-171 TPAGHDPH
+171 TPA
-179 YLPSASSD
+179 ASSD
-187 PLTFDGSLRLSNSSC
+187 SLTFDGSLRLSNGSC
-202 ISSSVSSLDSVS
+202 ISSSVSSLDSVAS
-214 SEGTDTSSDSQP
+214 KGTDTSSDSQP
-226 TESTPYRDH
+226 TEPTPYRDH

-241 NRAER
+241 NMAER

-270 KGRSEARSNQRE
+270 KGRSEDRSNQRE
-282 KLQSCGDLS
+282 KLQSCGDLR

-329 KLDKEDQ
+329 NLDKEDQ

-374 VSEYQVQRNYGFQ
+374 VSEHQVQRNYGFQ

-423 VASSL
+423 VASL
-428 PVHRIPCSPSESL
+428 PVHHVPCSPSESL

-466 KQSCIRERRREGR
+466 KQSRIRERRREGR

-553 THQKVQRE
+553 THQRVQRE

-577 KNVPLYTE
+577 KTVPLYTE

-614 SDHHRLEL
+614 SDHRRLEL
-622 EAQLSTAL
+622 EAHLSTAL

-639 LEAPICPEAEF
+639 LEAPMCPEADL
-650 PSLKSLTDMYRET
+650 PSLKSLTDMYKET

-671 LKRQNIQEQLQEQ
+671 LKKQNIQEQLQEQ
-684 LGLSLSSAPLEK
+684 LGLALSSAPLEK

-702 HPSPPP
+702 YPSPPP
-708 IIWLHDT
+708 SIWLHDT
-715 EGNLQEQLGLSLSSA
+715 EGNLQG
-730 PLEKHSSPGTH
+730 
-741 PSPPPIIWLHDTE
+741 
-754 GNLQEQLGLSLSSAP
+754 
-769 LEKHS
+769 
-774 SPGTHPSPPPIIWLH
+774 
-789 DTEGNLQ
+789 
-796 EQLGLSLSSAPLEKH
+796 
-811 SSPGTHPSPP
+811 
-821 PIIWLHDTEGNL
+821 
-833 QELEDLFPDC
+833 LEDLFPDC
-843 PISVNTPVMSPT
+843 PISVNTPVMSST

-937 TEEEYVDPD
+937 TEEYVDPD

-976 NQLTEADREIERLKA
+976 NQLTEADREIERLRA

-1016 LEKELC
+1016 LEKELRR
-1022 MRDEQLQEAQSLLAS
+1022 RDEQLQEAQSLLAS
-1037 MDQRLKE
+1037 MDQHLKK

-1058 LGFPAEEDDDE
+1058 LGFPAEEDDDDDDDE

-1135 RAMEAEADIVR
+1135 RAMEAEGDIVR

-1176 LDSGEERVQQVVEGI
+1176 LDSGEERVQQVMEGI

-1225 KTVVRQLQLEEEFWE
+1225 KTVVRQLQLEEEFWG

-1277 LLAHSLFSHNKKD
+1277 LLAHTLFSHNKTE

-1301 NGCRSLRD
+1301 NGCSSLRD

-1324 KKEDDEE
+1324 KEEGDDE
-1331 RMWNVY
+1331 RIWNVY
-1337 KQHNDTDDFISR
+1337 NQHNDTDDFISR
-1349 HFTELT
+1349 HFTEIT
-1355 QERIFLLNQIASS
+1355 QERIFLLNQITSS

-1382 RLCYFRNVNEPGLA
+1382 RLCNFHNVNEPRLA

-1407 SYRLSRLNALHKSQ
+1407 SYRLSRLNTLHQSQ
-1421 FQETQQGLLIASSP
+1421 FQEIQQGLLIASSP
-1435 LMCSRCAGLLSENHQ
+1435 LMCSRCAGLLSENQQ
-1450 LRARR
+1450 LGARQ

-1465 VGLGL
+1465 LGLGL

-1492 GEQKSETP
+1492 SEQKTETP
-1500 AINAAGKMEVESP
+1500 AMNAAGKMEVESP
-1513 NQGVTAVEEVCRVRR
+1513 NQGVTAVEEVCWVRR

-1537 LTNSIDSPMIKVES
+1537 LTNSIESSKIK
-1551 RVDEV
+1551 
-1556 ESRVD
+1556 
-1561 EVESR
+1561 
-1566 VDEVESRVDEVE
+1566 VE

-1584 EKGIQEVDSDKDVE
+1584 EKGIQEVDTDKDVE

-1611 LGEEELEIALSSL
+1611 VGEEELEIVLSSM

-1644 HDGRMPSLQLK
+1644 HDGRMASLQLN

-1736 NNNAGDVN
+1736 NSNAGDVN
-1744 LGEICRQHSEELASC
+1744 LGEICRQHSEELLSC

-1824 QDAFPLSQERDVYE
+1824 QDAFPLSQERNVYE
-1838 LEISLRVKESEVQG
+1838 LEISLRVKESEVQC

-1892 ERDLGHLRENLRLA
+1892 ERDLGHLRENLMLA

-1915 AVNTDT
+1915 AVDTDNNGIHDIKLVART
-1921 NECQGR
+1921 SGIQR

>member
-1 MAKPIYGGWLCLAA
+1 MSGQKSANPCNKFQANIFYKSKCQNCFKSRELHLPTDHGKDQAKPIYGGWLCLAA
-15 EGTDFNNPIQRSRKW
+15 EGTDFDNPIQRSRKW

-93 ENKEIINGWREQLVV
+93 ENKEIINGWSEQLVV

-135 MAATEPCLWQGERPS
+135 MAATEPSFSVMKSGDPRSSLWQGERPS

-171 TPAGHDPH
+171 THA
-179 YLPSASSD
+179 ASSD
-187 PLTFDGSLRLSNSSC
+187 SLTFDDSLRLSNGSC
-202 ISSSVSSLDSVS
+202 ISSSVSSLDSVAS
-214 SEGTDTSSDSQP
+214 KGTDTSSDSQP
-226 TESTPYRDH
+226 TEPTPYRDH

-241 NRAER
+241 IRAER

-282 KLQSCGDLS
+282 KLQSCGDLR

-329 KLDKEDQ
+329 NLDKEDQ

-374 VSEYQVQRNYGFQ
+374 VSEHQVQRNYGFQ

-423 VASSL
+423 VAS
-428 PVHRIPCSPSESL
+428 PSESL

-451 SSPSSEVPT
+451 SSPSSQVPT

-466 KQSCIRERRREGR
+466 KQSRIHERRREGR

-553 THQKVQRE
+553 THQRVQRE

-577 KNVPLYTE
+577 KTVPLYTE

-614 SDHHRLEL
+614 SDHRRLEL
-622 EAQLSTAL
+622 EAHLSTVL

-639 LEAPICPEAEF
+639 LEAPMCPEADL

-671 LKRQNIQEQLQEQ
+671 LKKQDIQEQLQEQ
-684 LGLSLSSAPLEK
+684 LGLALSSAPLEK

-708 IIWLHDT
+708 SIWLHDT
-715 EGNLQEQLGLSLSSA
+715 EGNLQ
-730 PLEKHSSPGTH
+730 
-741 PSPPPIIWLHDTE
+741 W
-754 GNLQEQLGLSLSSAP
+754 
-769 LEKHS
+769 
-774 SPGTHPSPPPIIWLH
+774 
-789 DTEGNLQ
+789 
-796 EQLGLSLSSAPLEKH
+796 
-811 SSPGTHPSPP
+811 
-821 PIIWLHDTEGNL
+821 
-833 QELEDLFPDC
+833 LEDLFPDC

-907 SPDSLSMGETQERAN
+907 SLGETQERAN

-937 TEEEYVDPD
+937 TEEYVDPD

-1016 LEKELC
+1016 LEKELRR
-1022 MRDEQLQEAQSLLAS
+1022 RDEQLQEAPSLLAS

-1044 TEVQLQLREDTFKD
+1044 TDVQLQLREDTFKD
-1058 LGFPAEEDDDE
+1058 LGFPAEEDDDDDDDDE

-1176 LDSGEERVQQVVEGI
+1176 LDSGEERVQQVMEGI
-1191 RLMSRTLGRV
+1191 RLMARTLGRV

-1225 KTVVRQLQLEEEFWE
+1225 KTVVRQLQLEEEFWG

-1277 LLAHSLFSHNKKD
+1277 LLAHTLFSHNKTD

-1314 NIAGETGSEM
+1314 NIADETGSEM
-1324 KKEDDEE
+1324 KEEDDDE
-1331 RMWNVY
+1331 RIWNVY
-1337 KQHNDTDDFISR
+1337 NQHNDTDDFISR
-1349 HFTELT
+1349 HFTEIT

-1368 VGASAND
+1368 GIASAND

-1382 RLCYFRNVNEPGLA
+1382 RLCHFHNVNEPRLA

-1407 SYRLSRLNALHKSQ
+1407 SYRLSRLNTLHKSQ

-1435 LMCSRCAGLLSENHQ
+1435 LMCSRCAGLLSENQQ
-1450 LRARR
+1450 LGARQ

-1470 TPLRQGEHID
+1470 TPPRQGEHID

-1492 GEQKSETP
+1492 SEQKTETP
-1500 AINAAGKMEVESP
+1500 AMNAAGKMEVESP
-1513 NQGVTAVEEVCRVRR
+1513 NQGVTAVEEVCWVRR
-1528 CAEVVEGDF
+1528 CAEVVDGDF
-1537 LTNSIDSPMIKVES
+1537 LTNSIESSKIKVES
-1551 RVDEV
+1551 SVDEV

-1584 EKGIQEVDSDKDVE
+1584 EKGIQEVDTDKDVE

-1611 LGEEELEIALSSL
+1611 VGEEELEIVLSSL
-1624 RGRVKDLEE
+1624 RGHVKDLEE

-1644 HDGRMPSLQLK
+1644 HDGRMASLQLK

-1724 ELKREI
+1724 EVKREI

-1736 NNNAGDVN
+1736 NNNAGHVN
-1744 LGEICRQHSEELASC
+1744 LGEICRQHSEELVSC

-1838 LEISLRVKESEVQG
+1838 LEISLRVKESEVQC

-1915 AVNTDT
+1915 AVDTD
-1921 NECQGR
+1921 NNGIHDIKMVVLPSGIQR

>member
-1 MAKPIYGGWLCLAA
+1 
-15 EGTDFNNPIQRSRKW
+15 
-30 QRRFFILYEHGSMSF
+30 MSF

-93 ENKEIINGWREQLVV
+93 ENKEIINGWSEQLVV

-135 MAATEPCLWQGERPS
+135 MAATEPSFSVMKSGDPRLWQGERPS

-179 YLPSASSD
+179 YLPPAS
-187 PLTFDGSLRLSNSSC
+187 LTFDGSLRLSNGSC
-202 ISSSVSSLDSVS
+202 ISSSVSSLDFVASK
-214 SEGTDTSSDSQP
+214 GTDTSSDSQP
-226 TESTPYRDH
+226 TEPTPYRDH

-252 GKAGRSAVGEDLG
+252 GKDGRSAVGEDLG

-374 VSEYQVQRNYGFQ
+374 VSEHQVQRNYGFQ

-428 PVHRIPCSPSESL
+428 QVHHVPCSPSESL

-466 KQSCIRERRREGR
+466 KQSRIRERRREGR

-493 LASEQEVQQE
+493 LAPEQEVQQE

-553 THQKVQRE
+553 THQRVQRE

-577 KNVPLYTE
+577 KTVPLYTE

-614 SDHHRLEL
+614 SDQRRLEL
-622 EAQLSTAL
+622 EAHLSTAL
-630 GRQHHASLP
+630 GLQHHASLP
-639 LEAPICPEAEF
+639 LEAPMCPEADL

-671 LKRQNIQEQLQEQ
+671 LKKQDIQEQLQKQ
-684 LGLSLSSAPLEK
+684 LGLALSSAPLEK

-708 IIWLHDT
+708 SIWLHDT
-715 EGNLQEQLGLSLSSA
+715 EGNLQG
-730 PLEKHSSPGTH
+730 
-741 PSPPPIIWLHDTE
+741 
-754 GNLQEQLGLSLSSAP
+754 
-769 LEKHS
+769 
-774 SPGTHPSPPPIIWLH
+774 
-789 DTEGNLQ
+789 
-796 EQLGLSLSSAPLEKH
+796 
-811 SSPGTHPSPP
+811 
-821 PIIWLHDTEGNL
+821 
-833 QELEDLFPDC
+833 LEDLFPDC

-882 SQTQFENGSH
+882 SQTQFENGCH

-937 TEEEYVDPD
+937 TEEYVDPD

-960 LSSQNE
+960 LSIQNE

-997 SGPQF
+997 NGPQF

-1010 QTKVEG
+1010 QAKVKG
-1016 LEKELC
+1016 LEKEL
-1022 MRDEQLQEAQSLLAS
+1022 R
-1037 MDQRLKE
+1037 
-1044 TEVQLQLREDTFKD
+1044 
-1058 LGFPAEEDDDE
+1058 
-1069 EEEAGEENI
+1069 
-1078 NTHHLGEKERE
+1078 
-1089 HLQQCLQAM
+1089 
-1098 EAKQLELERQL
+1098 
-1109 QHTEQTCR
+1109 
-1117 ELQAHNTQLREAE
+1117 
-1130 RLYSQ
+1130 
-1135 RAMEAEADIVR
+1135 
-1146 FNEEVEKERTVEK
+1146 
-1159 ESGLRCSSEGKW
+1159 
-1171 QEEVI
+1171 
-1176 LDSGEERVQQVVEGI
+1176 
-1191 RLMSRTLGRV
+1191 
-1201 VQVIDRSDM
+1201 
-1210 DVVKMPLDRKCVEVN
+1210 RK
-1225 KTVVRQLQLEEEFWE
+1225 R
-1240 RLLNSLKVNP
+1240 
-1250 SQSNEDK
+1250 
-1257 LTDVILSQIL
+1257 
-1267 EHMVVEKQTL
+1267 
-1277 LLAHSLFSHNKKD
+1277 
-1290 LNINTGGLDRM
+1290 
-1301 NGCRSLRD
+1301 
-1309 LDIIG
+1309 
-1314 NIAGETGSEM
+1314 
-1324 KKEDDEE
+1324 
-1331 RMWNVY
+1331 
-1337 KQHNDTDDFISR
+1337 
-1349 HFTELT
+1349 
-1355 QERIFLLNQIASS
+1355 
-1368 VGASAND
+1368 
-1375 ELQSLAQ
+1375 
-1382 RLCYFRNVNEPGLA
+1382 
-1396 SIHCT
+1396 
-1401 AMEAFS
+1401 
-1407 SYRLSRLNALHKSQ
+1407 
-1421 FQETQQGLLIASSP
+1421 
-1435 LMCSRCAGLLSENHQ
+1435 
-1450 LRARR
+1450 
-1455 SDLERQGSSS
+1455 
-1465 VGLGL
+1465 
-1470 TPLRQGEHID
+1470 
-1480 SQQTATQLLDTA
+1480 
-1492 GEQKSETP
+1492 
-1500 AINAAGKMEVESP
+1500 
-1513 NQGVTAVEEVCRVRR
+1513 
-1528 CAEVVEGDF
+1528 
-1537 LTNSIDSPMIKVES
+1537 
-1551 RVDEV
+1551 
-1556 ESRVD
+1556 
-1561 EVESR
+1561 
-1566 VDEVESRVDEVE
+1566 
-1578 SRVDEV
+1578 
-1584 EKGIQEVDSDKDVE
+1584 
-1598 ERSTTEP
+1598 
-1605 HEEANT
+1605 
-1611 LGEEELEIALSSL
+1611 
-1624 RGRVKDLEE
+1624 
-1633 QLSVMANMKAE
+1633 
-1644 HDGRMPSLQLK
+1644 
-1655 HKEDIEKLK
+1655 
-1664 ATYEHGFVTM
+1664 
-1674 EESQQ
+1674 
-1679 RIVGELQ
+1679 
-1686 HRHQQDLQRLQ
+1686 
-1697 LDTDRL
+1697 
-1703 LEEETAATITAIE
+1703 
-1716 AMKNAHRA
+1716 
-1724 ELKREI
+1724 
-1730 QRACHE
+1730 
-1736 NNNAGDVN
+1736 
-1744 LGEICRQHSEELASC
+1744 
-1759 HRELEVLSQQYS
+1759 
-1771 LKCLESSHLG
+1771 
-1781 QALEAERQALCQCQQ
+1781 
-1796 ENQDL
+1796 
-1801 RTRNQELS
+1801 
-1809 GHLAAEIT
+1809 
-1817 RLCSLAK
+1817 
-1824 QDAFPLSQERDVYE
+1824 
-1838 LEISLRVKESEVQG
+1838 
-1852 LKQKITSLKDEL
+1852 
-1864 QTAHRDKRYA
+1864 
-1874 TETYKDIYTE
+1874 
-1884 LSIMRAKA
+1884 
-1892 ERDLGHLRENLRLA
+1892 
-1906 HKALGELSP
+1906 
-1915 AVNTDT
+1915 
-1921 NECQGR
+1921 

>member
-1 MAKPIYGGWLCLAA
+1 MSGQKSANPCNKFQANIFYKSKCQNCFKSRELHLPTDHGKDQAKPIYGGWLCLAA
-15 EGTDFNNPIQRSRKW
+15 EGTDFDNPIQRSRKW

-93 ENKEIINGWREQLVV
+93 ENKEIINGWSEQLVV
-108 YPRTYKQNQKKKR
+108 YPRTYKQHQKKRR

-135 MAATEPCLWQGERPS
+135 MAATEPSFSVMKSGDPCSSLWQGERPS

-171 TPAGHDPH
+171 TPA
-179 YLPSASSD
+179 ASSD
-187 PLTFDGSLRLSNSSC
+187 SLTFDGSLRLSNGSC
-202 ISSSVSSLDSVS
+202 ISSSVSSLDSVAS
-214 SEGTDTSSDSQP
+214 KGTDTSSDSQP
-226 TESTPYRDH
+226 TEPTPYRDH

-252 GKAGRSAVGEDLG
+252 EKAGRSAVGEDLG

-282 KLQSCGDLS
+282 KLQSCGDLR
-291 PGQLTVPPP
+291 PGQLTVPPS

-374 VSEYQVQRNYGFQ
+374 VSEHQVQRNYGFQ

-423 VASSL
+423 VASL
-428 PVHRIPCSPSESL
+428 QVHHIPYSPSESL

-553 THQKVQRE
+553 THQRVQRE

-577 KNVPLYTE
+577 KTVPLYTE

-614 SDHHRLEL
+614 SDHRRLEL
-622 EAQLSTAL
+622 EAHLSTAL
-630 GRQHHASLP
+630 GRQNHASLP
-639 LEAPICPEAEF
+639 LEAPMCPEADL

-671 LKRQNIQEQLQEQ
+671 LKKQNIQEQLQEQ
-684 LGLSLSSAPLEK
+684 LGLALSSAPLEK

-708 IIWLHDT
+708 SIWLHDT
-715 EGNLQEQLGLSLSSA
+715 EGNLQG
-730 PLEKHSSPGTH
+730 
-741 PSPPPIIWLHDTE
+741 
-754 GNLQEQLGLSLSSAP
+754 
-769 LEKHS
+769 
-774 SPGTHPSPPPIIWLH
+774 
-789 DTEGNLQ
+789 
-796 EQLGLSLSSAPLEKH
+796 
-811 SSPGTHPSPP
+811 
-821 PIIWLHDTEGNL
+821 
-833 QELEDLFPDC
+833 LEDLFPDC

-870 ENRGPNLGSETS
+870 ENRGPNLASETS

-892 QQTSIPESHTKSCAW
+892 RQTSIPESHTKSCAW

-937 TEEEYVDPD
+937 TEEYVDPD

-1016 LEKELC
+1016 LEKELHR
-1022 MRDEQLQEAQSLLAS
+1022 RDEQLQEAQSLLAS

-1044 TEVQLQLREDTFKD
+1044 TEIQLQLREDTFKD
-1058 LGFPAEEDDDE
+1058 LGFPAEEDDDDDDE

-1078 NTHHLGEKERE
+1078 NTHHLGEKEQQ

-1176 LDSGEERVQQVVEGI
+1176 LDSGEERVQQVMEGI

-1225 KTVVRQLQLEEEFWE
+1225 KTVVRQLQLEEEFWG

-1290 LNINTGGLDRM
+1290 LNINTGGLERM
-1301 NGCRSLRD
+1301 NGCSSLRV

-1324 KKEDDEE
+1324 KEEDDDE
-1331 RMWNVY
+1331 RIWNVY
-1337 KQHNDTDDFISR
+1337 NQHNDTDDFR
-1349 HFTELT
+1349 HFTEIT

-1382 RLCYFRNVNEPGLA
+1382 RLCHFHNVNEPRLA

-1407 SYRLSRLNALHKSQ
+1407 SYRLSRLNTLHKRQ

-1435 LMCSRCAGLLSENHQ
+1435 LMCSRCAGLLSENQQ
-1450 LRARR
+1450 LGARQ

-1492 GEQKSETP
+1492 SEQKTETP
-1500 AINAAGKMEVESP
+1500 AMNAAGKMEVESP
-1513 NQGVTAVEEVCRVRR
+1513 NQGVTAVEEVCWVRR

-1537 LTNSIDSPMIKVES
+1537 LTNSIESSKIK
-1551 RVDEV
+1551 
-1556 ESRVD
+1556 
-1561 EVESR
+1561 
-1566 VDEVESRVDEVE
+1566 VESRVDEVE

-1584 EKGIQEVDSDKDVE
+1584 EKGIQEVDTDKEVE

-1611 LGEEELEIALSSL
+1611 VGEEELEIVLTSM

-1644 HDGRMPSLQLK
+1644 HDGRMASLQLK

-1679 RIVGELQ
+1679 RIVEELQ

-1736 NNNAGDVN
+1736 NNPAGDVN
-1744 LGEICRQHSEELASC
+1744 LGEICRQHSEELVSC

-1838 LEISLRVKESEVQG
+1838 LEISLRVKESEVQC

-1915 AVNTDT
+1915 AVDT
-1921 NECQGR
+1921 ANNECQGR